1 MEVYLEDTENEY
13 DNAASIDLFEQIQN
27 IFEDQLNSL
36 DIKDT
41 ESYMDYL
48 KEKISKINFNDNLA
62 ENARKS
68 LAGYYEYN
76 DIDDGFDFSGDEIK
90 NPIWGNVKDDEDI
103 NNNGFNFDEKKIIN
117 TEIDLKDEISSIPNK
132 NNNENSLN
140 NINELNNEIQN
151 NLGFSTPN
159 FGTINDENNKKDLND
174 ENKENLKLINY
185 FKKLI
190 YLFYLLNIFKE

>member
-62 ENARKS
+62 ENARIS
-68 LAGYYEYN
+68 LAGYYEHN

-103 NNNGFNFDEKKIIN
+103 YNNGFNFDEKKIIN

-174 ENKENLKLINY
+174 ENKENLK
-185 FKKLI
+185 
-190 YLFYLLNIFKE
+190 